1 MSTNSEPDLNII
13 LRKSLNKSSGNIQ
26 MIVMLLVT
34 IIVKMMVVMKIMI
47 MKVSIVS
54 NYIYFLSFCS
64 VQKYWIG
71 YPEAFCTEVPNLSS
85 GISFLTF
92 INVLILMTIN
102 DDDGGDDDHDHES

>member
-54 NYIYFLSFCS
+54 IVSNYIYTSSAFALCKSIELDIQKHFAQKCPTFLREF
-64 VQKYWIG
+64 
-71 YPEAFCTEVPNLSS
+71 P
-85 GISFLTF
+85 
-92 INVLILMTIN
+92 IL
-102 DDDGGDDDHDHES
+102 HL

>member
-47 MKVSIVS
+47 KEGSIVSIVS
-54 NYIYFLSFCS
+54 NYIYFISFCS
-64 VQKYWIG
+64 VQKY
-71 YPEAFCTEVPNLSS
+71 
-85 GISFLTF
+85 
-92 INVLILMTIN
+92 
-102 DDDGGDDDHDHES
+102 